1 MFETYRKGFVD
12 LLRERVS
19 SRSSANPEVRQ
30 NTDTEIVRAIEHYT
44 NSLQRGLR
52 QANIQC

>member
-1 MFETYRKGFVD
+1 MGMRLD
-12 LLRERVS
+12 DNARL
-19 SRSSANPEVRQ
+19 RQ